1 MRRFDKRK
9 NIMEA
14 NLALERSFLINK
26 GLLTETFDYENF
38 MDFDLSEQEYVN
50 VLIESLNEN
59 NIEHNIIIKED
70 KQLLTES
77 WTLLGIGAALAS
89 GKIIDLLGSMLRKFT
104 NLFREKK
111 KTEKNWLERKGEE
124 LQKKII
130 LVPFRILAEIVL
142 KIAGGISWAYGG
154 ELNKATE
161 VNVEK
166 LANTFFYITA
176 TILGAKGFM
185 ALAESHGLIQFILE
199 LTASTT
205 KLYEIVLLAA
215 AIIVIKFGSDKEKL
229 SKFKSHQ
236 IAHQL
241 GECIESHGGFRKLVG
256 LMGKKGASD
265 TWECVHKGL
274 ESGHH

>member
-111 KTEKNWLERKGEE
+111 KTEKNWLERKGEA
-124 LQKKII
+124 LQQKII

-142 KIAGGISWAYGG
+142 KIAGGISWVYGG

-176 TILGAKGFM
+176 TILGLEGFS
-185 ALAESHGLIQFILE
+185 ALAKAHGVIQFITE

-205 KLYEIVLLAA
+205 KLYEITLLAA
-215 AIIVIKFGSDKEKL
+215 AIIAIKFGSNKEEL

-256 LMGKKGASD
+256 LMGKKGVSD